1 MNKDKIKKIFNK
13 IGLDIYRHDNRYYRT
28 TYLRPKYACDVR
40 VNEQDFC
47 FGKKV
52 AIIIQGAIK
61 HEDDFTL
68 ESVKLYRKLYPNSFV
83 IISTW
88 SEEPHEYLRKIEAL
102 EAKVIQNEK
111 PLNPGH
117 GSINYQ
123 LKTTKAAIDLAVE
136 KGCEYIL
143 KTRTDQRI
151 YGEGNLSYLM
161 QILWENPLHI
171 ETKAKGR
178 LITCNNGCF
187 SGRLYNISDMVLFGY
202 SEDILAYYSCSED
215 IRNNPII
222 DPGNDMVMYSQKRP
236 GEIYFS
242 SNYIEYL
249 GFELQWTEADS
260 LYYIKELFLIID
272 NEALDW
278 YWPKYTDSEYRWRDY
293 SGRKLRQLT
302 NKDWKRL

>member
-178 LITCNNGCF
+178 LITCSNGCF
-187 SGRLYNISDMVLFGY
+187 SGRLYNISDMVLFG
-202 SEDILAYYSCSED
+202 
-215 IRNNPII
+215 
-222 DPGNDMVMYSQKRP
+222 
-236 GEIYFS
+236 
-242 SNYIEYL
+242 
-249 GFELQWTEADS
+249 
-260 LYYIKELFLIID
+260 
-272 NEALDW
+272 
-278 YWPKYTDSEYRWRDY
+278 
-293 SGRKLRQLT
+293 
-302 NKDWKRL
+302 